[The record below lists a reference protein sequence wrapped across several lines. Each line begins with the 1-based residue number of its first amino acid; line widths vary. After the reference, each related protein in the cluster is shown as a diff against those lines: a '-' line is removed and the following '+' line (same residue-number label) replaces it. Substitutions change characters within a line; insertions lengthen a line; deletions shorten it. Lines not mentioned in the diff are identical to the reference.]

1 VTTVE
6 PADRAGLHWQ
16 PLAATE
22 REALFDACE
31 RFLAGAAAAA
41 RARPDVPAKHT
52 DCPICGHRLGHQY
65 RQWRGAVLYC
75 PRCRWEGP
83 PR

>member
-1 VTTVE
+1 MME

-22 REALFDACE
+22 RGALFDRLDA
-31 RFLAGAAAAA
+31 FLAEAATG
-41 RARPDVPAKHT
+41 RTRPAPPVRRT

-65 RQWRGAVLYC
+65 RQWRGAVLCC